1 MSDTK
6 IPVEGVDCD
15 QLHNYGNGY
24 NNCNSVAIIWCID
37 DVRKVINDYDMNYEL
52 TDDDC
57 MDVLNY
63 VDRKHDATIGV
74 TWETIYYTIE
84 NLFEQEIRRSNG

>member
-37 DVRKVINDYDMNYEL
+37 DVRKVIDDYDMNYEL
-52 TDDDC
+52 TDDD
-57 MDVLNY
+57 
-63 VDRKHDATIGV
+63 
-74 TWETIYYTIE
+74 
-84 NLFEQEIRRSNG
+84 

>member
-24 NNCNSVAIIWCID
+24 NNCNSVAIIMYCP
-37 DVRKVINDYDMNYEL
+37 NYFIRN
-52 TDDDC
+52 
-57 MDVLNY
+57 VLI
-63 VDRKHDATIGV
+63 VSV
-74 TWETIYYTIE
+74 
-84 NLFEQEIRRSNG
+84 FQ

>member
-37 DVRKVINDYDMNYEL
+37 DVRKVIDDYDMNYEL

-63 VDRKHDATIGV
+63 VDRKQKSI
-74 TWETIYYTIE
+74 
-84 NLFEQEIRRSNG
+84 L